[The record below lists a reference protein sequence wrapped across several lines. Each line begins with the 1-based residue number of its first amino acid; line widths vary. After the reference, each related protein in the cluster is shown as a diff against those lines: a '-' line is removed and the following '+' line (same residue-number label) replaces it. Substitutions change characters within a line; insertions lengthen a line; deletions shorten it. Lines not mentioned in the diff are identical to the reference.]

1 MTDQPKTT
9 RCLVLKEAKHIQ
21 KDAPVYH
28 DVVMEQRE
36 VPSLKQGEVLVRISA
51 VAFNHRDVWIRK
63 NMYPSVAV
71 GSVMG
76 SDASGVVVASADGN
90 DTLIGSR
97 VFLVPMRGWE
107 EDPRGAERKFGIMGG
122 TAYPVLGTFSDYVV
136 IERSQVI
143 ATPDHLDDV
152 HAAAWPLA
160 GVTSW
165 RAVVVKGQVT
175 KGDNVLITGIGGGV
189 ALMALQL
196 CVAIGAHVWVTSG
209 NEDKIKNAVSL
220 GAKGGVIYK
229 NEKWSAELGELMKKT
244 DPSAKVDVV
253 IDSAGGEICAQTSKI
268 IREGGRI
275 VVYGMT
281 AAPKISFTM
290 RDVLKNIELKGS
302 TMGSH
307 RDLINATE
315 FIAKH
320 RVSPVVSD
328 VINGLENGEK
338 GFELMKSG
346 GQVGKIVI
354 KFNDDGKG
362 KL

>member
-1 MTDQPKTT
+1 MDVPTTT
-9 RCLVLKEAKHIQ
+9 RCLVLKEAKDVQ
-21 KDAPVYH
+21 QGAPVYH
-28 DVVMEQRE
+28 DVVVDERK
-36 VPSLKQGEVLVRISA
+36 VPSLKNGEVLVRISA

-63 NMYPSVAV
+63 NLYPSVAL

-90 DTLIGSR
+90 DTLIGRR

-107 EDPRGAERKFGIMGG
+107 ENPRGPEKKFGVVGG
-122 TAYPVLGTFSDYVV
+122 TSYPVFGTFSDYVV
-136 IERSQVI
+136 VERDQVI

-152 HAAAWPLA
+152 HAAAWPLG
-160 GVTSW
+160 GVTAW
-165 RAVVVKGQVT
+165 RAVVVKGQVS

-189 ALMALQL
+189 ALTALQL
-196 CVAIGAHVWVTSG
+196 CVALGAHVWVTSG

-220 GAKGGVIYK
+220 GAKGGVSYK
-229 NEKWSAELGELMKKT
+229 NEKWPSELGELMKKT
-244 DPSAKVDVV
+244 DSTAKLDAV
-253 IDSAGGEICAQTSKI
+253 IDSAGGEICAQTSRV
-268 IREGGRI
+268 IREGARI

-281 AAPKISFTM
+281 AAPKTSFTM
-290 RDVLKNIELKGS
+290 REVLKSVELKGS

-320 RVSPVVSD
+320 NVSPVVSD
-328 VINGLENGEK
+328 VINGLENGEE
-338 GFELMKSG
+338 GFALMKSG
-346 GQVGKIVI
+346 GQTGKIVI
-354 KFNDDGKG
+354 KVSDDSKG